1 MSMGQIQTSAG
12 GMPVVILKE
21 GTRENKGKEAQ
32 KNNLTAAKLV
42 AEVVKS
48 SLGPRGMDKMLVDSL
63 GDVTITN
70 DGATILKEI
79 DVQHPAAKMVV
90 EVAKS
95 VDNEVGD
102 GTTSSV
108 IFTGSLLEKAEE
120 LIDKNVHPSVIVDGY
135 TAASIE
141 ALRTLDKI
149 AIKVKTDD
157 RDLLAKIANTSMY
170 SKLVSEDS
178 PVLSKIVV
186 DATQMVAE
194 FNEKTKTLKV
204 DLDNIKVEKKA
215 GGSMQDTSLIK
226 GIVLDKEV
234 VHGGMPKRIEKAK
247 IALIN
252 SPLEIEKTE
261 MSAEIRIS
269 DPQQMQMFLEEE
281 NNMLRAMVEKVK
293 SSGANVLLCQ
303 KGIDDLAQHYLAK
316 DGIIAVRRVKESDM
330 LKLTKATGARLVN
343 NIDDLSSKDL
353 GTADVVEERKVEND
367 KWVFIE
373 GCKNPKAVTIL
384 VRGGSQRVVDEA
396 DRSLHD
402 ALMVMKDV
410 LEKPFIVAGGGAPEA
425 YIATHIRNWSSSL
438 EGREQLAV
446 IKFAEALETIPISL
460 ATNAGMDP
468 IDTMAELRAKQNKG
482 MKWTGV
488 NVRSTT
494 VSDMFKQNIL
504 EPVVIKE
511 QIIKSATEAACML
524 LRIDDVIASS
534 KSKGGPPGGGMPG
547 GMGGMPGMGGMGG
560 MGGMPG
566 MDMD

>member
-1 MSMGQIQTSAG
+1 MSIGQIQTSAG

-21 GTRENKGKEAQ
+21 GTRESRGKEAQ

-48 SLGPRGMDKMLVDSL
+48 SLGPRGMDKMLVDTL

-90 EVAKS
+90 EVSKS

-108 IFTGSLLEKAEE
+108 ILTGALLEKAEE

-135 TAASIE
+135 TAASNE
-141 ALRTLDKI
+141 ALQILDKI

-157 RDLLAKIANTSMY
+157 KDLLAKIANTSMY

-186 DATQMVAE
+186 DATQLVADI
-194 FNEKTKTLKV
+194 NEKTKALKV

-215 GGSMQDTSLIK
+215 GGSIHDTSLIR
-226 GIVLDKEV
+226 GIVLDKEI
-234 VHGGMPKRIEKAK
+234 VHSGMPKRIEKAK

-281 NNMLRAMVEKVK
+281 NNMLRAMVEKIK
-293 SSGANVLLCQ
+293 TSGANVLLCQ
-303 KGIDDLAQHYLAK
+303 KGIDDIAQHYLAK
-316 DGIIAVRRVKESDM
+316 EGILAVRRVKESDM
-330 LKLTKATGARLVN
+330 TKLAKASGARLVN
-343 NIDDLSSKDL
+343 NIDDLTSKDL
-353 GTADVVEERKVEND
+353 GSADLVEERKVETD

-384 VRGGSQRVVDEA
+384 IRGGSQRVVDEA

-425 YIATHIRNWSSSL
+425 YIATHIRNWSSGL

-482 MKWTGV
+482 MKWTGI
-488 NVRSTT
+488 NVKSTN
-494 VSDMFKQNIL
+494 VLDMYKQNVL

-511 QIIKSATEAACML
+511 QIIKSATEAACMI

-534 KSKGGPPGGGMPG
+534 RSKGGPPGGGMPG

-560 MGGMPG
+560 MPG
-566 MDMD
+566 MDME

>member
-1 MSMGQIQTSAG
+1 MGSIQTTAG
-12 GMPVVILKE
+12 GVPVVILKE
-21 GTRENKGKEAQ
+21 GTKENRGREAQ
-32 KNNLTAAKLV
+32 RNNLTAAKLV

-48 SLGPRGMDKMLVDSL
+48 SLGPRGMDKMLVDTL

-79 DVQHPAAKMVV
+79 DVQHPAAKMIV

-108 IFTGSLLEKAEE
+108 IFAGALLEKAEQLLE
-120 LIDKNVHPSVIVDGY
+120 KNVHPSVIIDGY
-135 TAASIE
+135 TAAAEE
-141 ALRTLDKI
+141 ALRVLEKL
-149 AIKVKTDD
+149 AIKIKTDD
-157 RDLLAKIANTSMY
+157 KEMLTKIANTSMA

-178 PVLSKIVV
+178 PTLSKIVV
-186 DATQMVAE
+186 DATSQIAE
-194 FNEKTKTLKV
+194 TNEKTKSIKI

-215 GGSMQDTSLIK
+215 GGAIDDTVLIK

-234 VHGGMPKRIEKAK
+234 VHGGMPKRILKAK

-252 SPLEIEKTE
+252 SALEIEKTE
-261 MSAEIRIS
+261 ISAEIRIS
-269 DPQQMQMFLEEE
+269 DPQQMHMFLDEE
-281 NNMLRAMVEKVK
+281 NRMLKAMVEKIK

-303 KGIDDLAQHYLAK
+303 KGMDDIAQHHLAK
-316 DGIIAVRRVKESDM
+316 EGILGVRRVKESDM
-330 LKLTKATGARLVN
+330 YKLSKATGGRIVN
-343 NIDDLSSKDL
+343 NIDDLTSKDL
-353 GTADVVEERKVEND
+353 GSDDLVEERKVETD

-410 LEKPFIVAGGGAPEA
+410 LEKPAIVAGGGAPEA
-425 YIATHIRNWSSSL
+425 FVANHLRSWSSKL
-438 EGREQLAV
+438 EGREQLAAL
-446 IKFAEALETIPISL
+446 KFAEALETLPICL
-460 ATNAGMDP
+460 AENAGMDP
-468 IDTMAELRAKQNKG
+468 IDTMAELRAKQGKG
-482 MKWTGV
+482 IKWTGID
-488 NVRSTT
+488 VRNATIA
-494 VSDMFKQNIL
+494 DMYKLNIL

-511 QIIKSATEAACML
+511 QIIKSATEASCML

-534 KSKGGPPGGGMPG
+534 KSKAPPG
-547 GMGGMPGMGGMGG
+547 GMGGGMGGMGG
-560 MGGMPG
+560 MG
-566 MDMD
+566 